1 MIPGCSYYWIL
12 SQLYVNDSVGIIVYL
27 DFKFRIMASDRRKCK
42 HDQLFSATSIGVFL
56 HPVSENYGM
65 VDEHCKTLYLLY
77 TFTQVALLLLE
88 HFEKYSY
95 TIQFTTINLITSKK
109 GFQLIKEILKKS
121 LSQVKWKPFVI

>member
-1 MIPGCSYYWIL
+1 MIPGCSYYSIL
-12 SQLYVNDSVGIIVYL
+12 SQLYVNDSVDIIACHYL

-42 HDQLFSATSIGVFL
+42 HDQWFSDTPIGVFL

-65 VDEHCKTLYLLY
+65 VDKHCKTLYLLY
-77 TFTQVALLLLE
+77 TFTQVALLLFE

-109 GFQLIKEILKKS
+109 GFQLTK
-121 LSQVKWKPFVI
+121 